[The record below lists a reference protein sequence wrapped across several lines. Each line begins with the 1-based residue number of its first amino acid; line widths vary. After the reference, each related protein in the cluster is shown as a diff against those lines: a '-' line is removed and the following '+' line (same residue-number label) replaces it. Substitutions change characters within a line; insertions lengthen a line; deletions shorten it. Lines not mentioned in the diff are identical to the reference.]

1 MKTILHYLKPYRMG
15 MLRGFLIKVLGT
27 FADLGLPWVL
37 AYILDHVVPLGH
49 ISPVLLWGVGLSC
62 SGGKTSK
69 YQGKSYGIKS
79 GEGCDRGSA
88 A

>member
-37 AYILDHVVPLGH
+37 ADRKSVV
-49 ISPVLLWGVGLSC
+49 
-62 SGGKTSK
+62 
-69 YQGKSYGIKS
+69 
-79 GEGCDRGSA
+79 
-88 A
+88 